1 MQGGLRENHASYST
15 VVFKQEH
22 MCVSLCVCLS
32 LCVCVSDQ
40 SSNKS
45 IAEMKAPSCS
55 KYDPPPLSSPS
66 MAPAPQGLSSVV

>member
-22 MCVSLCVCLS
+22 LCVSLVCLS
-32 LCVCVSDQ
+32 ACVSDQ